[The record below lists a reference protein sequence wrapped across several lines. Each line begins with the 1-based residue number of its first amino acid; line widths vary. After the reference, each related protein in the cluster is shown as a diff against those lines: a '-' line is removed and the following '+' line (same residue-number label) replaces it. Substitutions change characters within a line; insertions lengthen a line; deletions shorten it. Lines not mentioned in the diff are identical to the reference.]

1 MGYDGSDG
9 AVVGVALA
17 GKICSVKA
25 NRNIMIIATHHDGK
39 LLLNMAKIE
48 LILSQIEPLLTAT
61 KLPKR
66 IPITATIIVEDVNN
80 SKVLGIF
87 SKIISL
93 TLEDPASVVKKCDF
107 PRSSV
112 IMLINLKNSFEGEY
126 HGSFRPSIVI
136 L

>member
-87 SKIISL
+87 SKIISR

-112 IMLINLKNSFEGEY
+112 IMLINL
-126 HGSFRPSIVI
+126 
-136 L
+136 

>member
-1 MGYDGSDG
+1 MGYEGSDG

-48 LILSQIEPLLTAT
+48 LILSQIEPLLAAT
-61 KLPKR
+61 KLPNK
-66 IPITATIIVEDVNN
+66 IPITATIIVEVVNSSN
-80 SKVLGIF
+80 VLGIF

>member
-1 MGYDGSDG
+1 M
-9 AVVGVALA
+9 ALA

-48 LILSQIEPLLTAT
+48 LILSQIEPLLAAT
-61 KLPKR
+61 KLPNK
-66 IPITATIIVEDVNN
+66 IPITVTISVEDVNSSN
-80 SKVLGIF
+80 VLGIF

-93 TLEDPASVVKKCDF
+93 TLEDPSSVVKKCDF

-112 IMLINLKNSFEGEY
+112 NMLINLKNSFEGEY
-126 HGSFRPSIVI
+126 HGSFRPSTLV